1 MSLSYSQCFHF
12 CVSNNQANE
21 PPFACYI
28 AFGAARRFKGCGFIC
43 GFSLLY
49 SQLPPRRAH
58 FRTNLRKM
66 LLCCGIR
73 PKRTVVAPAPPS
85 PYPPPPAELYDSDAK
100 DQSYFSEL
108 STFAEIK
115 MPKRPRSSCQQVINT
130 MPYFGPFACRRVT
143 FVVEESRTTV
153 LVDNQHIT
161 NRLDF
166 TQGRSGRSIKDR
178 CIAFLHATG
187 RDGAHCEYNV
197 PSPKP
202 PTLKFFCERRIWLS
216 GETPLG
222 MPLAEARRFNQYP
235 KQTLK
240 VNVWPSSVVRAQP
253 MAKKLKISV
262 PVCLSFGELEYFMRE
277 ALYLQ
282 SSHAAL
288 HLREPEGIYPLQPS
302 DPLKPHHRELEC
314 FVRVPPVCLTTP

>member
-28 AFGAARRFKGCGFIC
+28 TLGAARRFKGCGFIC

-130 MPYFGPFACRRVT
+130 TPYFGPFAGRRVT

-202 PTLKFFCERRIWLS
+202 PTLKFFCERRIWLR
-216 GETPLG
+216 G
-222 MPLAEARRFNQYP
+222 
-235 KQTLK
+235 
-240 VNVWPSSVVRAQP
+240 
-253 MAKKLKISV
+253 
-262 PVCLSFGELEYFMRE
+262 
-277 ALYLQ
+277 
-282 SSHAAL
+282 
-288 HLREPEGIYPLQPS
+288 
-302 DPLKPHHRELEC
+302 
-314 FVRVPPVCLTTP
+314 

>member
-1 MSLSYSQCFHF
+1 
-12 CVSNNQANE
+12 
-21 PPFACYI
+21 
-28 AFGAARRFKGCGFIC
+28 
-43 GFSLLY
+43 
-49 SQLPPRRAH
+49 
-58 FRTNLRKM
+58 
-66 LLCCGIR
+66 
-73 PKRTVVAPAPPS
+73 
-85 PYPPPPAELYDSDAK
+85 
-100 DQSYFSEL
+100 
-108 STFAEIK
+108 

-130 MPYFGPFACRRVT
+130 MPYFGPFARRRVT

-222 MPLAEARRFNQYP
+222 MRLGGSQVQPVSEADPESKR
-235 KQTLK
+235 
-240 VNVWPSSVVRAQP
+240 VAVVRCARSADGWRDEETQNQRAGLSLFRRIRILYARSALP
-253 MAKKLKISV
+253 AVVACGSTFTRTGGDLSTATVRPTEAPSPRAGVLRQSAARLSDYSV
-262 PVCLSFGELEYFMRE
+262 TVSSPRLLDWHRDS
-277 ALYLQ
+277 Q
-282 SSHAAL
+282 SHSCNDSA
-288 HLREPEGIYPLQPS
+288 
-302 DPLKPHHRELEC
+302 
-314 FVRVPPVCLTTP
+314 